1 MTRQEEAMACDISL
15 VSPAGPTPAEL
26 EAGEAETVAVPSGE
40 TISQNVDFLGRP
52 RGEIRA
58 N

>member
-1 MTRQEEAMACDISL
+1 MACDISL